1 MIRFLARFIS
11 LLVTLAALAGCT
23 LTQSPATPRAI
34 TATPVA
40 QLATATSA
48 PTLPPSP
55 TVAPSDTPAPAPS
68 ETPVP
73 LEPSAT
79 PPPVLAL
86 STVSATPA
94 LLPPTLAPTR
104 TPSSPP
110 TVPPLDDG
118 SGRAIGGTGRDIFAL
133 TGLEEVDALPETLYY
148 LGGDAGAPQV
158 WRLQWGLTAPEQ
170 LSFTPWGVE
179 AYSVAPDGTLAYIA
193 RNGEMTVGGLPI
205 APPAGPDGTRLTP
218 KALAW
223 SPLGVWL
230 AYVLQTPGAEPG
242 AAGDF
247 AQDGVW
253 LRSAEGRTVH
263 LARSNYSGS
272 GIASGPFAYTGPISW
287 RPDGTEVLIGA
298 QTGGG
303 FGAARVNILTGEVRP
318 VWDSASLPPGSYT
331 GAQWSISGDAIITSG
346 DGQVLRVAPDT
357 LSVQPLLAADAELL
371 PHDAQQLANGT
382 TTFAARSASGDNG
395 AWRLYLSAP
404 GQDAPLAVTD
414 ALVDGGRIDFL
425 WGLYEQEAI
434 IVAYD
439 TPDALYGTPFF
450 LDAQGALRDL
460 TPILGEIAAPAWGP
474 VVLRTDTARINTT
487 DGEPLNLRDAPGGSL
502 LAALP
507 NGTLVTVLSGP
518 RAGDGL
524 QWWQVRAADGIA
536 GWVAESVTDA
546 RGRRLRTLIPMP

>member
-1 MIRFLARFIS
+1 MGRFCATFIA
-11 LLVTLAALAGCT
+11 LVVELAALAGCT
-23 LTQSPATPRAI
+23 LTQTQSPTPRVI

-40 QLATATSA
+40 QLATATRA

-55 TVAPSDTPAPAPS
+55 TAAPSGTPALAPS
-68 ETPVP
+68 ETPP
-73 LEPSAT
+73 RLEPSAT
-79 PPPVLAL
+79 PPVTAL
-86 STVSATPA
+86 PTTSPTPA

-133 TGLEEVDALPETLYY
+133 TGLEEIDALPETLYY

-205 APPAGPDGTRLTP
+205 APPAGPDGTRLVP

-223 SPLGVWL
+223 SPLGGWL

-247 AQDGVW
+247 SQDGVW

-263 LARSNYSGS
+263 LARSDYTSSGATS
-272 GIASGPFAYTGPISW
+272 YTGPITW
-287 RPDGTEVLIGA
+287 RPDGTEVLVGA

-303 FGAARVNILTGEVRP
+303 FGVARVNILTGEVWP
-318 VWDSASLPPGSYT
+318 VWDAVRLPPGSYT
-331 GAQWSISGDAIITSG
+331 GAQWSINGNAIITSG
-346 DGQVLRVAPDT
+346 GGQVLRVEPDT
-357 LSVQPLLAADAELL
+357 LGAQPLLDEGAGLL
-371 PHDAQQLANGT
+371 PRGAQQFANGT
-382 TTFAARSASGDNG
+382 VTFAAQPAESGNG

-404 GQDAPLAVTD
+404 GQDEPLAVTD

-425 WGLYEQEAI
+425 WGLYEQEAVV
-434 IVAYD
+434 VAYD

-474 VVLRTDTARINTT
+474 VVVRTDAARINTT
-487 DGEPLNLRDAPGGSL
+487 DGEPLNLRSAPGGSL
-502 LAALP
+502 LVALP
-507 NGTLVTVLSGP
+507 NGTLVTVLGGP
-518 RAGDGL
+518 RTVDGL
-524 QWWQVRAADGIA
+524 QWWQVRAADGVA
-536 GWVAESVTDA
+536 GWVAESVADT
-546 RGRRLRTLIPMP
+546 RGLRLRTLIPMP